1 MRVSRWRRLFVLLA
15 LALAAGAVVS
25 VALPAVIG
33 RQVLAEGTDLRY
45 QFVRQT
51 ADASGFDSGWHVHP
65 GMVVFQVEEGSVQ
78 IFQGSCT
85 PKTLG
90 PGDTVIEVPWK
101 PIRARSGGA
110 AVWTTSLFIAA
121 GNPPSIPLSA
131 YSPGQANPCP

>member
-1 MRVSRWRRLFVLLA
+1 MRVPRSRRFLVLLA
-15 LALAAGAVVS
+15 LVLAAGVVVS

-33 RQVLAEGTDLRY
+33 RQVLAEGTNLRY

-65 GMVVFQVEEGSVQ
+65 GLVVFQVEEGSVQ
-78 IFQGSCT
+78 VFQGSCT

-90 PGDTVIEVPWK
+90 PGDTFLEVPWK
-101 PIRARSGGA
+101 PVRARSSGA

-121 GNPPSIPLSA
+121 DNPLSIPLSA